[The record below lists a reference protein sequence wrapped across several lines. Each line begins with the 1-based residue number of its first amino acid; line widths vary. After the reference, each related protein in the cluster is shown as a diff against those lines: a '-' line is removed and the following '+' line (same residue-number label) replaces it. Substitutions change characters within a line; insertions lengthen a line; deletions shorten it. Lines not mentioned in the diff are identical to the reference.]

1 MCSDMPPFLEYNWFI
16 PQIFWQQGHKSQN
29 RLESDSENRL
39 LTDEPDREK
48 GGEKLNVYLYCKE
61 YGFNDN
67 ITMYE
72 FGVVTVDCLSDAQ
85 DQLFEAGSGLANQL
99 GQVGLAQ
106 VCRDDYFEH
115 RHHHLNVGSIVHVH
129 L

>member
-1 MCSDMPPFLEYNWFI
+1 MI
-16 PQIFWQQGHKSQN
+16 
-29 RLESDSENRL
+29 
-39 LTDEPDREK
+39 
-48 GGEKLNVYLYCKE
+48 VYLNCKE

-115 RHHHLNVGSIVHVH
+115 RHHHLNVGSVVHVH
-129 L
+129 LQKDKIQEPILKWDSSIDLGQ